1 MVVENSKTKT
11 SFPFAWGFNPQEEML
26 EVSRKTKK
34 LTIGIPKET
43 TCGETRMPLTP
54 EAVKLLTQ
62 RGHDVIIEA
71 DAGLNANFS
80 NLYYSENG
88 ASIVQTP
95 QEVFTSDIVIKV
107 SPFSIDEVA
116 LMNVNQTIISS
127 LHLNKYTAD
136 FIKAIMHKK
145 VTAIASDAIKDA
157 DGCYPIVRSMS
168 SIAGSTAILVAAELM
183 STTNK
188 GKGVLLG
195 SIPGITPAEVVILG
209 ASTAGEYAARAA
221 MGLGAEVKIIDHS
234 IRRLTEIQQL
244 LGQRVFTSNFHPQII
259 EKILK
264 TADVVIATIIPEDS
278 QNRIQIDDELVKVMK
293 NGAVIID
300 LTVDKGG
307 SFASSEYKT
316 NNDPPF
322 VKHNVI
328 HYCIPNITSRVARTA
343 SIALS
348 NVYMPL
354 LDSIADA
361 PSIKAY
367 LKENTGIRNGVYVF
381 NGMLTNSYLGDVYNI
396 PSKDIDLLM
405 AAF

>member
-80 NLYYSENG
+80 NLSYSENG
-88 ASIVQTP
+88 ATIVQTP
-95 QEVFTSDIVIKV
+95 QEVFTADIVIKV
-107 SPFSIDEVA
+107 SPFSIEEVA

-136 FIKAIMHKK
+136 FIRAIMQKK
-145 VTAIASDAIKDA
+145 VTAIASDAIKDM

-221 MGLGAEVKIIDHS
+221 IGLGAEVKIIDHS
-234 IRRLTEIQQL
+234 IKRLTEIQQL
-244 LGQRVFTSNFHPQII
+244 LGQRVYTSNYHPQII

-278 QNRIQIDDELVKVMK
+278 QNLIHIDDDLVKIMK

-354 LDSIADA
+354 LESIADA

-367 LKENTGIRNGVYVF
+367 LKENTGIRNGVYVY
-381 NGMLTNSYLGDVYNI
+381 NGMLTNSYLGEVYNI

>member
-1 MVVENSKTKT
+1 
-11 SFPFAWGFNPQEEML
+11 
-26 EVSRKTKK
+26 
-34 LTIGIPKET
+34 
-43 TCGETRMPLTP
+43 
-54 EAVKLLTQ
+54 
-62 RGHDVIIEA
+62 
-71 DAGLNANFS
+71 
-80 NLYYSENG
+80 
-88 ASIVQTP
+88 
-95 QEVFTSDIVIKV
+95 
-107 SPFSIDEVA
+107 
-116 LMNVNQTIISS
+116 
-127 LHLNKYTAD
+127 
-136 FIKAIMHKK
+136 
-145 VTAIASDAIKDA
+145 
-157 DGCYPIVRSMS
+157 MS

-221 MGLGAEVKIIDHS
+221 IGLGAEVKIVDHS
-234 IRRLTEIQQL
+234 IKRLTEIQQQI
-244 LGQRVFTSNFHPQII
+244 GQRIYTSNFHPQII

-264 TADVVIATIIPEDS
+264 TADVVIATVIPEDS
-278 QNRIQIDDELVKVMK
+278 RNRIQIDENLVMQMK

-300 LTVDKGG
+300 LTVDRGG
-307 SFASSEYKT
+307 SFATSEYKT

-354 LDSIADA
+354 LESIADA
-361 PSIKAY
+361 SSIKAY
-367 LKENTGIRNGVYVF
+367 LKDNRGIRNGVYLF
-381 NGMLTNSYLGDVYNI
+381 NGMLTNSYLGEVYKI
-396 PSKDIDLLM
+396 PSRDIDLLM

>member
-1 MVVENSKTKT
+1 MVVENGKTKT

-88 ASIVQTP
+88 ATIVQTP
-95 QEVFTSDIVIKV
+95 QEVFTADIVIKV

-136 FIKAIMHKK
+136 FIKAVMHKK

-168 SIAGSTAILVAAELM
+168 SIAGSIQYFYSIVYTFTQNFLLSILSITQYTPVLTGRM
-183 STTNK
+183 LLTTRDFMRET
-188 GKGVLLG
+188 LRI
-195 SIPGITPAEVVILG
+195 SQ
-209 ASTAGEYAARAA
+209 
-221 MGLGAEVKIIDHS
+221 
-234 IRRLTEIQQL
+234 RLPCQRTKNCLNCEKRWIQ
-244 LGQRVFTSNFHPQII
+244 
-259 EKILK
+259 
-264 TADVVIATIIPEDS
+264 D
-278 QNRIQIDDELVKVMK
+278 
-293 NGAVIID
+293 
-300 LTVDKGG
+300 
-307 SFASSEYKT
+307 
-316 NNDPPF
+316 
-322 VKHNVI
+322 
-328 HYCIPNITSRVARTA
+328 
-343 SIALS
+343 
-348 NVYMPL
+348 
-354 LDSIADA
+354 
-361 PSIKAY
+361 
-367 LKENTGIRNGVYVF
+367 
-381 NGMLTNSYLGDVYNI
+381 
-396 PSKDIDLLM
+396 
-405 AAF
+405 

>member
-1 MVVENSKTKT
+1 MVEENSITKT
-11 SFPFAWGFNPQEEML
+11 SFPLAWGFNPQEEML

-43 TCGETRMPLTP
+43 TCGETRIPLTP

-62 RGHDVIIEA
+62 QGHDVIIES

-80 NLYYSENG
+80 NLHYSENG
-88 ASIVQTP
+88 ASIVKTP
-95 QEVFTSDIVIKV
+95 QEVFTSDIIIKV
-107 SPFSIDEVA
+107 SPFSIEEVSM
-116 LMNVNQTIISS
+116 MNVNQTIISS
-127 LHLNKYTAD
+127 LHLNRYTAD

-145 VTAIASDAIKDA
+145 VTAIASDTIKDS

-221 MGLGAEVKIIDHS
+221 IGLGAEVKIVDHS
-234 IRRLTEIQQL
+234 IKRLTEIQQQI
-244 LGQRVFTSNFHPQII
+244 GQRIYTSNFHPQII

-264 TADVVIATIIPEDS
+264 TADVVIATVIPEDS
-278 QNRIQIDDELVKVMK
+278 RNRIQIDENLVMQMK

-300 LTVDKGG
+300 LTVDRGG
-307 SFASSEYKT
+307 SFATSEYKT

-354 LDSIADA
+354 LESIADA
-361 PSIKAY
+361 SSIKAY
-367 LKENTGIRNGVYVF
+367 LKDNRGIRNGVYLF
-381 NGMLTNSYLGDVYNI
+381 NGMLTNSYLGEVYKI
-396 PSKDIDLLM
+396 PSRDIDLLM

>member
-80 NLYYSENG
+80 NLSYSENG

-95 QEVFTSDIVIKV
+95 QEVFTADIVIKV

-127 LHLNKYTAD
+127 LHLNRYTAD
-136 FIKAIMHKK
+136 FIKAVMQKK
-145 VTAIASDAIKDA
+145 VTAIASDAIKDV

-183 STTNK
+183 STTNN

-221 MGLGAEVKIIDHS
+221 IGLGAEVKIIDHS
-234 IRRLTEIQQL
+234 IKRLTEIQQL
-244 LGQRVFTSNFHPQII
+244 LGQRVYTSNYHPQII

-278 QNRIQIDDELVKVMK
+278 QNLIHIDDDLVKIMK

-354 LDSIADA
+354 LESIADA

-381 NGMLTNSYLGDVYNI
+381 NGMLTNSYLGEVYNI

>member
-1 MVVENSKTKT
+1 MVVENSKAKT

-43 TCGETRMPLTP
+43 TCGETRVPLTP

-62 RGHDVIIEA
+62 QGHEVIIEA
-71 DAGLNANFS
+71 DAGTNANFS

-88 ASIVQTP
+88 AIIAQSP
-95 QEVFTSDIVIKV
+95 NEVFTSDVVIKV
-107 SPFSIDEVA
+107 SPFSVEEVA
-116 LMNVNQTIISS
+116 LMSVNQTIISS
-127 LHLNKYTAD
+127 LHLNRYTSD
-136 FIKAIMHKK
+136 FIRAIMQKK
-145 VTAIASDAIKDA
+145 VTAIASDAIKDI

-168 SIAGSTAILVAAELM
+168 SIAGSTAVLVAAELM
-183 STTNK
+183 STSNK

-221 MGLGAEVKIIDHS
+221 MGLGAEVKIVDHS
-234 IRRLTEIQQL
+234 IKRLTEIQQL
-244 LGQRVFTSNFHPQII
+244 LGQRVYTTNFHPQII

-264 TADVVIATIIPEDS
+264 TADVVIATIIPEDT
-278 QNRIQIDDELVKVMK
+278 QNRIMIEDNLVKVMK

-307 SFASSEYKT
+307 SFATSEYKT

-348 NVYMPL
+348 NVYLPL
-354 LDSIADA
+354 LESIANA
-361 PSIKAY
+361 PSIKTY
-367 LKENTGIRNGVYVF
+367 LKENSGIRNGVYVF
-381 NGMLTNSYLGDVYNI
+381 NGMLTNTYLGDVYNI
-396 PSKDIDLLM
+396 PSRDIDLLM

>member
-1 MVVENSKTKT
+1 MVVENSKAKT

-43 TCGETRMPLTP
+43 TCGETRVPLTP

-62 RGHDVIIEA
+62 QGHEVIIEA
-71 DAGLNANFS
+71 DAGINANFS

-88 ASIVQTP
+88 ATIAQSP
-95 QEVFTSDIVIKV
+95 NEVFTSDVVIKV
-107 SPFSIDEVA
+107 SPFSVEEVA
-116 LMNVNQTIISS
+116 LMSVNQTIISS
-127 LHLNKYTAD
+127 LHLNRYTSD
-136 FIKAIMHKK
+136 FIRAIMQKK
-145 VTAIASDAIKDA
+145 VTAIASDAIKDV

-168 SIAGSTAILVAAELM
+168 SIAGSTAVLVAAEFM
-183 STTNK
+183 STSNK

-221 MGLGAEVKIIDHS
+221 LGLGAEVKIVDHS
-234 IRRLTEIQQL
+234 IKRLTEIQQL
-244 LGQRVFTSNFHPQII
+244 LGQRVYTTNFHPQII

-264 TADVVIATIIPEDS
+264 TADVVIATIIPEDT
-278 QNRIQIDDELVKVMK
+278 QNRIMIEDDLVKVMK

-307 SFASSEYKT
+307 SFATSEYKT

-354 LDSIADA
+354 LESIANA
-361 PSIKAY
+361 PSIKTY

-381 NGMLTNSYLGDVYNI
+381 NGMLTNTYLGDVYNI
-396 PSKDIDLLM
+396 PSRDIDLLM

>member
-1 MVVENSKTKT
+1 MVVENSITKT

-62 RGHDVIIEA
+62 RGHDVIIET
-71 DAGLNANFS
+71 DAGQNANFS
-80 NLYYSENG
+80 DLSYSENG
-88 ASIVQTP
+88 ATIVQTP
-95 QEVFTSDIVIKV
+95 QEVFTADIVIKV

-136 FIKAIMHKK
+136 VIKAIMQKK
-145 VTAIASDAIKDA
+145 VTAIASDAIKDV

-234 IRRLTEIQQL
+234 IKRLTEIQQL
-244 LGQRVFTSNFHPQII
+244 LGQRVYTSNFHPQII
-259 EKILK
+259 EKILR
-264 TADVVIATIIPEDS
+264 TADVVIATIIPEDT
-278 QNRIQIDDELVKVMK
+278 QNRIQINDDLVKVMK

-354 LDSIADA
+354 LESIADA

-367 LKENTGIRNGVYVF
+367 LKEYTGIRNGVYVF
-381 NGMLTNSYLGDVYNI
+381 NGMLTNSYLGEVYNI

>member
-1 MVVENSKTKT
+1 MVEENSKTKS

-26 EVSRKTKK
+26 EVTRKTKK

-43 TCGETRMPLTP
+43 TCGETRIPLTP

-62 RGHDVIIEA
+62 RGHEVVIEA
-71 DAGLNANFS
+71 DAGVNANFS
-80 NLYYSENG
+80 NLHYSENG
-88 ASIVQTP
+88 ATIVQSAR
-95 QEVFTSDIVIKV
+95 EVFTSDVVIKV
-107 SPFSIDEVA
+107 SPFSIEEVP

-127 LHLNKYTAD
+127 LHLNKYTSD
-136 FIKAIMHKK
+136 FIKAIMQKK
-145 VTAIASDAIKDA
+145 VTAIASDAIKDV

-168 SIAGSTAILVAAELM
+168 SLAGSTAILVAAELM

-209 ASTAGEYAARAA
+209 ASTAGEYAAKAA
-221 MGLGAEVKIIDHS
+221 LGLGAEVKIIDHS
-234 IRRLTEIQQL
+234 IKRLTEIQYL
-244 LGQRVFTSNFHPQII
+244 LGQRVYTSNYHPQII

-264 TADVVIATIIPEDS
+264 AADVVIATSIPEDS
-278 QNRIQIDDELVKVMK
+278 KNRIQIDEELVKIMK

-300 LTVDKGG
+300 LTVDRGG
-307 SFASSEYKT
+307 TFATSEYKT
-316 NNDPPF
+316 NNEPPF
-322 VKHNVI
+322 IKHNVI

-354 LDSIADA
+354 LECIADA

-381 NGMLTNSYLGDVYNI
+381 NGMLTNSYLGEVYNI
-396 PSKDIDLLM
+396 PSRDIDLLM